1 MRFNTDDLA
10 EYAVQAGDH
19 EGRLT
24 HKPPP
29 RTLYD
34 TACKERWF
42 KLKSNFLFYY
52 RLNEFGGVDKNEPNG
67 VFVLENIEVLKEEAA
82 DAPFAFAIKW
92 KDDPYR
98 KHLFFAQ
105 SEPSVHVWIN
115 KIINASYEH
124 KRAQLIMLRVQI
136 RRKTGKDPLEHFG
149 TPLPQRASWSMISQ
163 ETQCHMALEG
173 LCVSRPSFTYSSSV
187 PSSPSTSHTSL
198 KTPGSPSGL
207 SLPSK
212 SPNLRVRIPKSPS
225 LRQPTRSA
233 PVPPPRRG
241 KKQSSGNGHVV
252 VEDLVPG
259 VGCITASFK
268 SHLTDGCTQNEETSL
283 LD

>member
-52 RLNEFGGVDKNEPNG
+52 RLNEFGGVDKNE
-67 VFVLENIEVLKEEAA
+67 
-82 DAPFAFAIKW
+82 
-92 KDDPYR
+92 DDPYR